1 MCSDYVS
8 YAMLDV
14 RESAYPYGYVTVQR
28 AGALMEN
35 NDSYF
40 IYVLSVFL

>member
-1 MCSDYVS
+1 
-8 YAMLDV
+8 MLDV

-40 IYVLSVFL
+40 IIWESNNSADFHLKL